1 MDWNSA
7 LVVLRFVNKWDE
19 IVINWPNFLLG
30 RKVNNTLDACWQIL
44 LTKLECTK
52 TTSTDSSFGTSSPS
66 LSYQHLVLYSLI
78 FSLFLET
85 AIRI

>member
-30 RKVNNTLDACWQIL
+30 RKVNNTLDACW
-44 LTKLECTK
+44 
-52 TTSTDSSFGTSSPS
+52 
-66 LSYQHLVLYSLI
+66 
-78 FSLFLET
+78 
-85 AIRI
+85 